1 VPKIINGLLAVGFIF
16 AGAWA
21 SCSQAADEAAPVGA
35 TPPAPAAAAP
45 AAPAVGG
52 EAAPPAAGG
61 GAAAG
66 GACCKAGDT
75 TPPLDLIKATP
86 QGGLHNPYN
95 SQIDPTAEEGHK
107 KYLSYSCNG
116 CHGGGGGG
124 GMCPPLTNDVWVYQG
139 DDDTLFRLIS
149 LGSDGLQKSG
159 YVRVKHEV
167 VVGPMPPFGGIIKTS
182 DDLWK
187 VIAWIRSVNPNSV
200 KLESTPYAKPN
211 Y

>member
-1 VPKIINGLLAVGFIF
+1 MRKIINGLLAVGFVC

-21 SCSQAADEAAPVGA
+21 GCSQAAD
-35 TPPAPAAAAP
+35 AAAP
-45 AAPAVGG
+45 RRVLHHLHQRRRRQPAERRQLRQSEAPLRALAARLA
-52 EAAPPAAGG
+52 
-61 GAAAG
+61 
-66 GACCKAGDT
+66 
-75 TPPLDLIKATP
+75 TPRRRSTSIKATP

-95 SQIDPTAEEGHK
+95 DQIDKIAEEGHK
-107 KYLSYSCNG
+107 KYLSLGCNG

-139 DDDTLFRLIS
+139 DDDTLFRLVS
-149 LGSDGLQKSG
+149 LGSDGLQKAG

-187 VIAWIRSVNPNSV
+187 VIAWIRSVNPDLV
-200 KLESTPYAKPN
+200 KLEGTPYAKPN

>member
-1 VPKIINGLLAVGFIF
+1 VRKTINGLLAVGFVC

-21 SCSQAADEAAPVGA
+21 GC
-35 TPPAPAAAAP
+35 AAAAP
-45 AAPAVGG
+45 AGGQAAAGATGG
-52 EAAPPAAGG
+52 EAAAA
-61 GAAAG
+61 
-66 GACCKAGDT
+66 GACCKADDT
-75 TPPLDLIKATP
+75 TTPLDLIKATP
-86 QGGLHNPYN
+86 QGGLRNPYDD
-95 SQIDPTAEEGHK
+95 QIDKVAEEGHK
-107 KYLSYSCNG
+107 KFLSLGCNG

-139 DDDTLFRLIS
+139 DDDTLFRLVS

-167 VVGPMPPFGGIIKTS
+167 VVGPMPPFGGIVKTS

-187 VIAWIRSVNPNSV
+187 VIAWIRSVNPGSV

>member
-1 VPKIINGLLAVGFIF
+1 MINGLLAVGFVC

-21 SCSQAADEAAPVGA
+21 DCSQAADEAAPAG
-35 TPPAPAAAAP
+35 TPPPPAAAAP
-45 AAPAVGG
+45 AGG
-52 EAAPPAAGG
+52 EAAAP
-61 GAAAG
+61 AAG
-66 GACCKAGDT
+66 GACCKVGDT

-95 SQIDPTAEEGHK
+95 DQIDKIAEEGHK
-107 KYLSYSCNG
+107 KFLSLGCNG

-124 GMCPPLTNDVWVYQG
+124 GMCPPLTNDIWVYQG
-139 DDDTLFRLIS
+139 DDDTLFRLVS

-167 VVGPMPPFGGIIKTS
+167 VVGPMPPFGAIIKTS

>member
-1 VPKIINGLLAVGFIF
+1 MRKIINGLLAVGFIC

-21 SCSQAADEAAPVGA
+21 GCSQAADEAAPGA
-35 TPPAPAAAAP
+35 GGTPAPAATPATPAAGGEAAAP
-45 AAPAVGG
+45 AAGG
-52 EAAPPAAGG
+52 EAPA
-61 GAAAG
+61 

-75 TPPLDLIKATP
+75 APPLDLIKATP

-95 SQIDPTAEEGHK
+95 DQIDKIADEGHK
-107 KYLSYSCNG
+107 EYLSLGCNG

-139 DDDTLFRLIS
+139 DDDTLFRLVS

-187 VIAWIRSVNPNSV
+187 VIAWIRSVNPDSV
-200 KLESTPYAKPN
+200 KLEATPYAKPN